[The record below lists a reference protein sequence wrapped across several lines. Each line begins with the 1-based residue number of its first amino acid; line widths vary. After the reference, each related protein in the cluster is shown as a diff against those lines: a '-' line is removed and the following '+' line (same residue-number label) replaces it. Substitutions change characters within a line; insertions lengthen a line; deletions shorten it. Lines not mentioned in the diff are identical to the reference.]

1 MRTKEFLNEVCKQI
15 KYEPASESIA
25 EELEGHIEDI
35 KSEYMC
41 KGYTEKEAEEKAIE
55 QMGDAKQIGK
65 KLNKMYGPKL
75 DWKLLVLICIL
86 MFFGMLSAGILFKSV
101 SQFTP
106 GGLFEN
112 RLFIQ
117 YIIALAIG
125 SILSGAIYFTDYKK
139 ISKYSLLIYIAGI
152 ILNLFCY
159 VSNDW
164 KIEFLY
170 SAIPFYVIAFAGF
183 ISESNQKKSKIIKTV
198 ILSIISII
206 LLRKTTTI
214 GLRITELA
222 YLSMITVKL
231 LKRKKIKYIVI
242 LWIIPIIL
250 ISATTYQIAMH
261 IKEYP
266 DVGTGVRNRKK

>member
-1 MRTKEFLNEVCKQI
+1 MKIKKFLDEVSRQI
-15 KYEPASESIA
+15 KYEPAIQPIA

-41 KGYTEKEAEEKAIE
+41 KGYEEKEAEEKAVE
-55 QMGDAKQIGK
+55 QMGDARQIGK

-86 MFFGMLSAGILFKSV
+86 MFFGMLSAGILFRSV

-106 GGLFEN
+106 GGLFKN
-112 RLFIQ
+112 KLFIQ

-125 SILSGAIYFTDYKK
+125 SILSGIIYFIDYKK
-139 ISKYSLLIYIAGI
+139 ISKYSVLIYIAGI

-159 VSNDW
+159 VSSDW
-164 KIEFLY
+164 KCEFLY
-170 SAIPFYVIAFAGF
+170 SAIPFYVVSFAGF
-183 ISESNQKKSKIIKTV
+183 ISESNQNKSKIIKTV

-222 YLSMITVKL
+222 YLSMITLKL
-231 LKRKKIKYIVI
+231 LKMKKIKHIII

-266 DVGTGVRNRKK
+266 DVGTGVRNR